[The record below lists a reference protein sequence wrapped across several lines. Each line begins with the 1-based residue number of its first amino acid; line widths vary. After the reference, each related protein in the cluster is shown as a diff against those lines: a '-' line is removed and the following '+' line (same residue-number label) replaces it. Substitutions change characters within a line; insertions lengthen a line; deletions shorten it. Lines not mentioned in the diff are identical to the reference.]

1 MNDSQMHEEG
11 RKNEESKQLNL
22 GIVMPNS
29 IYPSKRYNL
38 TWYNDTV
45 KENITGNTV
54 ISIINGARP
63 PIKKIELIEN

>member
-1 MNDSQMHEEG
+1 MKEETS
-11 RKNEESKQLNL
+11 KNEQPCTID
-22 GIVMPNS
+22 IVMPSS
-29 IYPSKRYNL
+29 IYPNKRYNL

-45 KENITGNTV
+45 KKNITGNTV